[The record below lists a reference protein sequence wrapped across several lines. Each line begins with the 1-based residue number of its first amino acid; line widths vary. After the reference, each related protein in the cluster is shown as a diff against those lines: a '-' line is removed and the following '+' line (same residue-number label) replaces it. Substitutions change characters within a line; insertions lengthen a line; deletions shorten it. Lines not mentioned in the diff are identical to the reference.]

1 MVPTSGKEP
10 TTVRQVYV
18 IDDQHMIYRILMTG
32 LSGKSTKT
40 HLYWSMKNCNGDAD
54 ELRRRI
60 QNIVT
65 HYKVLWCYIY
75 VHVYPLHETF
85 FCLEFPG

>member
-1 MVPTSGKEP
+1 MVP

-18 IDDQHMIYRILMTG
+18 IDDQYMIFRILMTG

-40 HLYWSMKNCNGDAD
+40 HLYWSMKNCNGDAA

-65 HYKVLWCYIY
+65 HYKVI
-75 VHVYPLHETF
+75 
-85 FCLEFPG
+85 